1 MEMVYVFRWVLKF
14 SSETFL
20 LENADVLHL
29 EKDVDQDCAS
39 GFEAG
44 FVKCI
49 KVFKYF
55 A

>member
-1 MEMVYVFRWVLKF
+1 MLKF

-20 LENADVLHL
+20 LENADVLYL
-29 EKDVDQDCAS
+29 EKDVDQDCVLW
-39 GFEAG
+39 FEAG

-49 KVFKYF
+49 KVLKYF